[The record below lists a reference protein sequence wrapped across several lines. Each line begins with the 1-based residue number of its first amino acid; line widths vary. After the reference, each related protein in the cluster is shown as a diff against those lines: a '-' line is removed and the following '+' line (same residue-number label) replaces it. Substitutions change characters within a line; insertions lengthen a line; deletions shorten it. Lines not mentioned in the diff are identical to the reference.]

1 MNIEPE
7 TRNGYFISTTQKMM
21 WSVQMNLLSKLLE
34 VCEIY
39 NLKIWAEGG
48 TLLGAVR
55 EKGFIP
61 WDDDID
67 MAMLRDDYNKLLEIA
82 PDVFKSP
89 YFFQCGY
96 TEDKYPRGHA
106 QLRMDHTTAIGKDDV
121 MHDTHLGIFIDIF
134 VYDELPDNPI
144 ERVKFLSQIGYLRDK
159 LFQICYGRYPYMHP
173 MKWMKLLWYRI
184 ETHIKG
190 YRNVFKEFDQQLQ
203 KHKGS
208 YVALICFTSNIER
221 FLRAKT
227 LYDKTL
233 YVPFEDITIPIPYG
247 YDTIL
252 KTQYGEYMKP
262 VQAPTFH
269 GGFLVVDDQKDF
281 KEYLPTLR
289 KAAKREVRRYRLNQ
303 LKKFLLK

>member
-1 MNIEPE
+1 
-7 TRNGYFISTTQKMM
+7 
-21 WSVQMNLLSKLLE
+21 MNLLSKLLE

-144 ERVKFLSQIGYLRDK
+144 ERVKFLSHIGYLRDK

-173 MKWMKLLWYRI
+173 IQWMKLMGYRL
-184 ETHIKG
+184 ETLIKG
-190 YRNVFKEFDQQLQ
+190 YRNVFKEFDQQMQ
-203 KHKGS
+203 KYKGS
-208 YVALICFTSNIER
+208 CVALICFTSNIER
-221 FLRAKT
+221 YLRKKS

-233 YVPFEDITIPIPYG
+233 YVPFEDIMIPIPSG

-262 VQAPTFH
+262 VQAPTLH
-269 GGFLVVDDQKDF
+269 GGFLVVDDQKDY
-281 KEYLPTLR
+281 KEYLPSLR

-303 LKKFLLK
+303 LKKFLMK